1 MWIRSQDG
9 KTLSNVNDLY
19 VRVIGKGYAISSDK
33 CDLGKYSTEQKA
45 LNVMDGIQNCLCRGT
60 KSYHP
65 VEPLSVINGF
75 PPYKIEREKVFQM
88 PKDDEVEV

>member
-9 KTLSNVNDLY
+9 KILSNVNNLY

-45 LNVMDGIQNCLCRGT
+45 LKVIDMIQRQIEFCSEGYEIVRPIL
-60 KSYHP
+60 KSDP
-65 VEPLSVINGF
+65 FEP
-75 PPYKIEREKVFQM
+75 YWRKREVVFNM
-88 PKDDEVEV
+88 PQDSEVKA